1 MKYTFLLMA
10 ASIGLLAGCSELEQ
24 DIADVNS
31 LTDGDLVEKVIFE
44 VLPIKDGDNLE
55 TRASAVPNGGT
66 VNFAWEV
73 TDTVGIFPKK
83 GSQVFFSMESGAGT
97 SSANFDG
104 GDWALKQGSLYI
116 SYYPLV
122 GEFYLDRTKIPVSF
136 AGQKQM
142 GTSSP
147 FHGAR
152 YYLATNPASS
162 ENGVLRFSYSTLNTI
177 INVNATLPAGTY
189 TKMSLTTEEPLFVE
203 EGTYSLDDHVI
214 VGTKFTSTLEIELE
228 DVVLTEEGTI
238 PIYIMS
244 APVDLKDKEVTVTVI
259 SSDGKT
265 FGCVKTPS
273 KAYGAGT
280 RYGLTCD
287 KMESE
292 AYNDMEVVN
301 EAFMSKIASH
311 GNAAI
316 YSPLRVLFNYCGDDV
331 YAAGSCFGDN
341 DALAALDEFRFDA
354 ASAVVNSM
362 YSNFYD
368 FIRTATSFIDKYQ
381 NDLPKILGPARVLR
395 AYAHMMLA
403 IGWGAP
409 PVMDHV
415 YAESELPSNNV
426 LTQKQILE
434 WCAQE
439 CEASIANL
447 SERKSP
453 QDKEGAYRV
462 TSGFAQALAG
472 KAYLFAGN
480 YVKAKELLGDVINS
494 GKYALVP
501 GENYWQNFHI
511 EGDGNEE
518 KIFEPNIEYNSS
530 IGSWSG
536 PIQHSTWMEANLMNW
551 RSDHFVS
558 GAAPQLRYTG
568 GVDGWGG
575 LGVPQW
581 FGDEFFANDGHSYR
595 FDATLKHIDDA
606 VYYMDYGDSQIT
618 DLTPEQRE
626 TSNKVGIADVNN
638 GLYGQSF
645 WLPFK
650 QLMRSSDSSPYGN
663 NVRMNNYTI
672 MRYAEVLLL
681 YAEACLQSGDD
692 AQGTWAVNQIRQRA
706 GLATLARV
714 DMSVLKKEKSY
725 ELWLEGCRWPDL
737 VRWGD
742 TDRVKNAGQDVPKLF
757 DKLFREPK
765 STDQGIKWENGTEA
779 DSRFYTVSTHEAL
792 DAHYDVG
799 FKTGKHELFPYP
811 TNALMGNPNLA
822 QNPGW

>member
-1 MKYTFLLMA
+1 MKYTYLLLA
-10 ASIGLLAGCSELEQ
+10 ASLGLLAGCSQVEQ
-24 DIADVNS
+24 DFTDVNS
-31 LTDGDLVEKVIFE
+31 LSDGDLVEKVIFD
-44 VLPIKDGDNLE
+44 VLPIKDGDNPE
-55 TRASAVPNGGT
+55 TRASAVPTGSG
-66 VNFAWEV
+66 VSFAWEV
-73 TDTVGIFPKK
+73 TDTVGIFPDK
-83 GSQVFFSMESGAGT
+83 GSQAFFSMESGAGT
-97 SSANFDG
+97 NTARFDG
-104 GDWALKQGSLYI
+104 GGWALKQGSSYV

-136 AGQKQM
+136 AGQKQI

-147 FHGAR
+147 FRGAR
-152 YYLATNPASS
+152 YYLATKPTSS
-162 ENGVLRFSYSTLNTI
+162 ENGVLQFSYSTLNTI

-189 TKMSLTTEEPLFVE
+189 TKASLMIEESLFVE
-203 EGTYSLDDHVI
+203 EGTYSLDDRTI
-214 VGTKFTSTLEIELE
+214 VGTKFTNTLEIDLE
-228 DVVLTEEGTI
+228 DVVLTEDGTI

-244 APVDLKDKEVTVTVI
+244 APVNLKDKEVTVMVI

-265 FGCVKTPS
+265 FGCIKTPS
-273 KAYGAGT
+273 KSYEAGT

-292 AYNDMEVVN
+292 AYDDMGVVN

-316 YSPLRVLFNYCGDDV
+316 YSPLRVLYNYCGDDV
-331 YAAGSCFGDN
+331 YAAGSFFGDN

-354 ASAVVNSM
+354 ASTVVNSM

-368 FIRTATSFIDKYQ
+368 FIRTATSFIEKYQ

-439 CEASIANL
+439 CEASIASL
-447 SERKSP
+447 PERKSP
-453 QDKEGAYRV
+453 QDKEGVYRV
-462 TSGFAQALAG
+462 TRGFAQALAG
-472 KAYLFAGN
+472 KAYLFAGD

-536 PIQHSTWMEANLMNW
+536 PVQHSTWMEANLMNW
-551 RSDHFVS
+551 RSDHFIS
-558 GAAPQLRYTG
+558 APQLGYTG
-568 GVDGWGG
+568 EVSGWGG

-581 FGDEFFANDGHSYR
+581 FGDEFFANDGHSPR
-595 FDATLKHIDDA
+595 FDATLKRIDDA
-606 VYYMDYGDSQIT
+606 VYNMEYTSPEIAA
-618 DLTPEQRE
+618 LTPEQRK
-626 TSNKVGIADVNN
+626 TSNRVGIADVNN

-706 GLATLARV
+706 GLSTLARV

-757 DKLFREPK
+757 DKLFREPM
-765 STDQGIKWENGTEA
+765 STDQGVKWENGTEA

-792 DAHYDVG
+792 DANYEVG

-811 TNALMGNPNLA
+811 VNALTDNPNLA